1 MAHYRNM
8 RINEATMQ
16 ALSVIIREVKDPRIS
31 DNFVSITGAEVSGD
45 LKYAKIYWSSL
56 NSSTG
61 SSGNEAVS
69 KEKEKEI
76 SQGLKSAKG
85 FLRKRLAEE
94 LDLRQTPE
102 LTFLADRSAANSAHI
117 SSLLRS
123 IGEEKK

>member
-1 MAHYRNM
+1 
-8 RINEATMQ
+8 MQ

-76 SQGLKSAKG
+76 SGS
-85 FLRKRLAEE
+85 FPRAE
-94 LDLRQTPE
+94 
-102 LTFLADRSAANSAHI
+102 
-117 SSLLRS
+117 
-123 IGEEKK
+123 